1 MAAID
6 RNNQNRGTRMIRM
19 RIAGMGALLLAGAC
33 AGNPVRS
40 IAAPAPAD
48 ALSCSMRIMSGLG
61 YTPIRGGVNDGYI
74 VYERTYTEG
83 LMGRHT
89 RRGHVTATLAG
100 DQLRVSTVG
109 VDEKDKQMKASSET
123 VGHAEAMISSCAHV
137 QSGS

>member
-1 MAAID
+1 M
-6 RNNQNRGTRMIRM
+6 TRM

-40 IAAPAPAD
+40 IAAPAPAS
-48 ALSCSMRIMSGLG
+48 ALRCSMQIMSALG
-61 YTPIRGGVNDGYI
+61 YTPVRGGVNEGYI

-89 RRGHVTATLAG
+89 RRANVTATQAG
-100 DQLRVSTVG
+100 DQFRVATVAI
-109 VDEKDKQMKASSET
+109 DEANKQMKANSET

-137 QSGS
+137 EAGS